1 MPPPSDAAA
10 AAAAITARL
19 DRLPPARPVWWL
31 VFLLSLGAF
40 FEMYDLFLTA
50 YISPGLLSSGIFHAQ
65 SRGWFGL
72 SDQAAFAAATFAG
85 LFVGTI
91 AFSSVADRFGRRPVF
106 TFSLLAYTVATVAM
120 ACQSAAGGIDFWRF
134 IAGVGIGVELVTID
148 AYISELVPKAIRARA
163 FAFNASVQFLAIP
176 LVALLCWLLV
186 PRHPLGLDGWR
197 WVPLIGASSAVAV
210 WFLRAGLPESPRWLA
225 QHGRIAEAER
235 VTAALEQRV
244 AATLSHPLPPPGAPS
259 VETAAGARFADLW
272 QPPYRRRVLMLAIFN
287 IFQAI
292 GFYGFGNWVPA
303 FLAARGASVLHSLQ
317 YSFVIAIAYPIGPL
331 LGLAIADRFEVKWQ
345 VVGAA
350 LGIAVFGLAFSVQ
363 SGAAGLIAC
372 GIAVTL
378 CNCVMSYAFHA
389 YQTELF
395 PTRVRARAV
404 GFCYS
409 WSRLS
414 TVFSSFLIAFLL
426 QHFGTGGVFAGIAA
440 SMAAVMVSIGW
451 FGPRTHGRALEEISQ

>member
-1 MPPPSDAAA
+1 MPPQPETAA

-50 YISPGLLSSGIFHAQ
+50 YISPGLLQSGVFSAKAQ
-65 SRGWFGL
+65 GWFGL

-91 AFSSVADRFGRRPVF
+91 AFSAVADRFGRRPIF
-106 TFSLLAYTVATVAM
+106 TFSLLWYTAATVAM
-120 ACQSAAGGIDFWRF
+120 ACQNSARGVDLFRF

-148 AYISELVPKAIRARA
+148 AYISELVPKAMRARA
-163 FAFNASVQFLAIP
+163 FAFNAAVQFLAIP
-176 LVALLCWLLV
+176 TVALLCWILL
-186 PRHPLGLDGWR
+186 PRHPLGLAGWR
-197 WVPLIGASSAVAV
+197 WVLLIGATSAVAV
-210 WFLRAGLPESPRWLA
+210 WFLRARLPESPRWLA

-235 VTAALEQRV
+235 VTAGLEQRV
-244 AATLSHPLPPPGAPS
+244 AATLPHPLPPPALPIM
-259 VETAAGARFADLW
+259 ETAGGASFADLW
-272 QPPYRRRVLMLAIFN
+272 RPPYRRRVLMLAIFN
-287 IFQAI
+287 VFQAI

-303 FLAARGASVLHSLQ
+303 FLAAQGASVLHSLQ
-317 YSFVIAIAYPIGPL
+317 YSFIIAIAYPVGPL
-331 LGLAIADRFEVKWQ
+331 LGLLIADRFEIKWQ

-350 LGIAVFGLAFSVQ
+350 FGIAAFGLLFSRQ
-363 SGAAGLIAC
+363 QGAAGLIAC
-372 GIAVTL
+372 GILVTL
-378 CNCVMSYAFHA
+378 CYCLMSYSFHA

-414 TVFSSFLIAFLL
+414 TVFSSFVIAFCL
-426 QHFGTGGVFAGIAA
+426 QQFGTGGVFAFIAA
-440 SMAAVMVSIGW
+440 SMLAVMVSIGV
-451 FGPRTHGRALEEISQ
+451 FGPRTHGLALEEISH